1 MPKTNKTLDF
11 EQSLEKLNNL
21 AIELE
26 QGNLS
31 LEDSLKQFEAGVKL
45 IRSCQ
50 EALKQAEQKVQLL
63 TSTQTDGE
71 LSDFNNDD

>member
-1 MPKTNKTLDF
+1 MPKKSEKALNF
-11 EQSLEKLNNL
+11 EQSLEKLNRL
-21 AIELE
+21 ATELE

-50 EALKQAEQKVQLL
+50 EALQQAEQKVQIL
-63 TSTQTDGE
+63 T
-71 LSDFNNDD
+71 NNQLKEFDRDEE